1 VAVWDTEAIW
11 SLGEHC
17 QIVKHFAVTLL
28 VKSNYIKA
36 QLEKT
41 NEKKL
46 LFLGEKWGAAFEII
60 WLPTLKSRKAR
71 ARKMYIGTNLHE
83 SPCGI

>member
-1 VAVWDTEAIW
+1 M
-11 SLGEHC
+11 
-17 QIVKHFAVTLL
+17 KKKMLL
-28 VKSNYIKA
+28 CIREEEGV
-36 QLEKT
+36 
-41 NEKKL
+41 
-46 LFLGEKWGAAFEII
+46 AFEII